1 MSRDCIISA
10 SFTWSFIS
18 ANNNF
23 IILKDFLFKLGKP
36 SLYFY
41 VDIHLLTSLLP
52 LSLQPMGLLIY
63 LNNSIVH
70 FISNNY
76 KYILLWG
83 WTLWYCRNLVIYRII
98 AISCGTIHKLINK
111 YVLNIY
117 YMLTSVLYLYKQTSW
132 KDWLDNMTVTH
143 FRNTS
148 KGRIWCHTLLFVR
161 RSIKMYAFM
170 F

>member
-98 AISCGTIHKLINK
+98 AISCGTIMFLI
-111 YVLNIY
+111 VD
-117 YMLTSVLYLYKQTSW
+117 TSW
-132 KDWLDNMTVTH
+132 TCHIVSYQYVKNSHKDEKFATLDVH
-143 FRNTS
+143 FKKNVENVGSDLKYGKNRHIRYTILNS
-148 KGRIWCHTLLFVR
+148 VP
-161 RSIKMYAFM
+161 
-170 F
+170 